1 MFLDA
6 DDQFLPGKMDQMIQY
21 YEKND
26 HLDIVIGQIGRGMH
40 GDWKVI
46 PTHEDIHRE
55 AMVSLAEAPEILQ
68 SIGPGGKL
76 FKAKFNT
83 LRFDEDVVFCEEH
96 TFVTRAYLMS
106 RDIQLVPFIVYGYN
120 EREGSITDQRADTF
134 ISYLEDARKV
144 RREVMDM
151 LLLVKEKAYYSYRMD
166 DLIVSYLIQ
175 AYLIKYSKVTLQI
188 IDKIT
193 QYIRDMQHTNYS
205 GEALFRIVQAVEQ
218 SATHWTRETYE
229 LWRHTLIEV
238 GIGRPGFLRFQA
250 QIMPKKLVFSGKQ
263 SLKRMMNK

>member
-1 MFLDA
+1 MVTGKSFQHTKTFIVKQWFL
-6 DDQFLPGKMDQMIQY
+6 
-21 YEKND
+21 
-26 HLDIVIGQIGRGMH
+26 
-40 GDWKVI
+40 
-46 PTHEDIHRE
+46 
-55 AMVSLAEAPEILQ
+55 LAEAPEILQ

-151 LLLVKEKAYYSYRMD
+151 LLLVKEKHI
-166 DLIVSYLIQ
+166 IV
-175 AYLIKYSKVTLQI
+175 
-188 IDKIT
+188 
-193 QYIRDMQHTNYS
+193 
-205 GEALFRIVQAVEQ
+205 
-218 SATHWTRETYE
+218 
-229 LWRHTLIEV
+229 IEW
-238 GIGRPGFLRFQA
+238 
-250 QIMPKKLVFSGKQ
+250 MT
-263 SLKRMMNK
+263 